1 MRAAVLDQQRSI
13 DENPLVVQDVPF
25 LEPGPHQIRVKV
37 HCCALCHTDLHVI
50 EGDLPPHKLPLI
62 PGHQIVGTVEKTG
75 SHVKDFR
82 RADRVGIPWLHA
94 TDGTCAFC
102 MRQSENLCEH
112 AQFTGYDVDGGY
124 AEFTLVDEAF
134 AYPIPPNF
142 TDENA
147 APLLCAGIVGFRSFR
162 LSNAKAGDRL
172 GLYGF
177 GASAH
182 IVIQVARHMGCE
194 VYVFTRSEQ
203 HRKLAEELGVAWTG
217 RAEESPPKPLDSAI
231 IFAPAGGL
239 VPEALRVTRKG
250 GTVALAGIT
259 MSQIPAMDYDLLYH
273 ERILRSVAN
282 STRQD
287 AREFLKLAAEIPV
300 RTEVEVYPLAEIN
313 RALQNLKHSKIRAA
327 GVIKIG

>member
-1 MRAAVLDQQRSI
+1 MRAAVLDRQRPV
-13 DENPLVVQDVPF
+13 DESPLVVRDVPF
-25 LEPGPHQIRVKV
+25 PEPGAHQIRVKV

-62 PGHQIVGTVEKTG
+62 PGHQIVGTVEKAG
-75 SHVKDFR
+75 AQVKNFR

-94 TDGTCAFC
+94 TDGICAFC
-102 MRQSENLCEH
+102 LRGNENLCEH

-124 AEFTLVDEAF
+124 AEFTIVDEAF
-134 AYPIPPNF
+134 AYPIPRNF

-147 APLLCAGIVGFRSFR
+147 APLFCAGIVGYRSFR
-162 LSNAKAGDRL
+162 LSSAKQGNRL

-182 IVIQVARHMGCE
+182 IVIQVARHLGCE
-194 VYVFTRSEQ
+194 VYVFTRNEE
-203 HRKLAEELGVAWTG
+203 HRKLAEELGAVWTG
-217 RAEESPPKPLDSAI
+217 RAEDTPPKTLDSAI
-231 IFAPAGGL
+231 IFAPAGVL

-259 MSQIPAMDYDLLYH
+259 MSQLPAMDYKLLYY

-282 STRQD
+282 STRED

-300 RTEVEVYPLAEIN
+300 RTEVEVYPLADIN
-313 RALQNLKHSKIRAA
+313 RALQNLKHSKIRGA
-327 GVIKIG
+327 GVVRI